1 LSETKAQLTERFVSE
16 FPGLQGALAAH
27 LADNHEELL
36 PHVFLFDVVRY
47 ATELFVR
54 SSSATDDDARRDAAR
69 AELQRM
75 LEVVEDEYLHGSED
89 ARELIVVSFLE
100 NLPTPDEDGAEI
112 RFLLGSATRSKLEE
126 IWPTTI

>member
-1 LSETKAQLTERFVSE
+1 LSETKAELIERFVSE
-16 FPGLQGALAAH
+16 FPGLQGALAEH
-27 LADNHEELL
+27 LAENHEELL

-54 SSSATDDDARRDAAR
+54 SSNATDNDARRDAAR

-100 NLPTPDEDGAEI
+100 NLPTPDEGAAEI
-112 RFLLGSATRSKLEE
+112 RFLLGAATRKKLEE